1 MEWPR
6 GGGNPPAP
14 VVRGAMTVASRW
26 SRLAIGAVV
35 RGTVKF
41 GLERRI
47 VPPAWL
53 QQWCGPMQPGGEL
66 LDRARP
72 FSFSASMPSL
82 KLSEPLLEE
91 ARAAASRLALHVAS
105 GVSIRAYASHVE
117 ALLPLIPRNR
127 AVLRRVYHLVVQNE
141 RPGLVLGQGV
151 AVGLAVCHAFRH
163 ASSRTLPGRPFLG
176 SECET
181 SAA

>member
-105 GVSIRAYASHVE
+105 GVSIRAYAPHVE
-117 ALLPLIPRNR
+117 AFLPLIPRNR
-127 AVLRRVYHLVVQNE
+127 RSSTCLPSRR
-141 RPGLVLGQGV
+141 
-151 AVGLAVCHAFRH
+151 
-163 ASSRTLPGRPFLG
+163 
-176 SECET
+176 SE
-181 SAA
+181 